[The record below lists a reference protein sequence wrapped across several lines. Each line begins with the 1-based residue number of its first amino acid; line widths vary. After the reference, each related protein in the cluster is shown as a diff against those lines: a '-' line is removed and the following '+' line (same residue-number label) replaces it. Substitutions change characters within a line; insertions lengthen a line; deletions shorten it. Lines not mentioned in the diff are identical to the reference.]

1 MLFCGFWDADL
12 CSDLLVMLWLDRRGF
27 QILFDSLPGA
37 LGKGFGLDIV
47 VRLLLGD
54 IRLES
59 GDAGA

>member
-1 MLFCGFWDADL
+1 M

-37 LGKGFGLDIV
+37 LGKGFGLDIGV
-47 VRLLLGD
+47 WLLPGD